1 MRASCAER
9 QQHLQH
15 FFGFA
20 TVRTAWVGKY
30 FSMRLAIALLILS
43 GLLAIRHAS
52 AADVTVGVAAPL
64 SGGFALLGEQMR
76 QGAETAAGN
85 FPGGAITLDVQDD
98 RCSSEGGAAAANEFV
113 QSHVNVVIGFLCN
126 EAIDAAMPILK
137 KAGIAA
143 ITSGVRTDSLT
154 DNRKK
159 TGWPV
164 FRLAPR
170 NDEEGAAIGSILA
183 DHWRN
188 VLFAIVD
195 DGTVYGR
202 GLADALRADAEQKGM
217 KPAFVDNYRPGMDNQ
232 VGLVFRLRRAG
243 VNHVFVGGARD
254 DTAIIARDAAKIHLK
269 LEIAGGEALRAPAGD
284 VPLAAGTLMIA
295 PPDWTKPI
303 DAAVAEQLKKAE
315 ITPEGYV
322 LPDYAALQVAASAVS
337 QSIDKKEPVIDIL
350 SNEMFQTA
358 IGPIR
363 FDDKGDLAQNPYRL
377 FRYDGNAFVEVKK

>member
-1 MRASCAER
+1 
-9 QQHLQH
+9 
-15 FFGFA
+15 
-20 TVRTAWVGKY
+20 
-30 FSMRLAIALLILS
+30 MRLAIVLLALS
-43 GLLAIRHAS
+43 GLLAIRQAG

-64 SGGFALLGEQMR
+64 SGSFALLGEQVR
-76 QGAETAAGN
+76 QGIETAAAN
-85 FPGGAITLDVQDD
+85 FKGGTVTLDTQDD
-98 RCSSEGGAAAANEFV
+98 GCSAEGGAAAANEFV
-113 QSHVNVVIGFLCN
+113 QSHVDVVVGFLCN

-137 KAGIAA
+137 RAGIAA
-143 ITSGVRTDSLT
+143 ITPGVRTDSLT
-154 DNRKK
+154 DNRTK

-170 NDEEGAAIGSILA
+170 NDDEGAAVGSILTE
-183 DHWRN
+183 HWRN

-202 GLADALRADAEQKGM
+202 GLADTLRADAEQRGM
-217 KPAFVDNYRPGMDNQ
+217 KPAFVDTYRPGMDNQ

-254 DTAIIARDAAKIHLK
+254 DVAIIARDAAKFHLK

-284 VPLAAGTLMIA
+284 VPLAAGTLMVA
-295 PPDWTKPI
+295 PPDWTNPA
-303 DAAVAEQLKKAE
+303 DPAVAEQLKKAE

-322 LPDYAALQVAASAVS
+322 LPGYAALQIAASAAS
-337 QSIDKKEPVIDIL
+337 QAIDQKQKMAAIL
-350 SNEMFQTA
+350 PSETFQTA

-363 FDDKGDLAQNPYRL
+363 FDNKGDLAQNPYRL